1 MTKKQY
7 ISLILIL
14 GSLEALTPFS
24 IDMYLPAFTQIAG
37 DLATTTAKVSFS
49 ISTYFI
55 GFALGQIFYGP
66 LLDHYGRKKPLYI
79 GLIIYI
85 LSTIALMNT
94 TSIEWFLGLRF
105 LQAIGG
111 CVASVGAIAMV
122 RDFFPVEDSA
132 KVFSMLMLVLSV
144 SPLLAPTIGG
154 FVVES
159 YTWRVIF
166 GILVA
171 LGLLNLALSIF
182 ALPEKYK
189 PDPESKLN
197 AGSIVRG
204 YKEILSVPQF
214 SVFTLAGSF
223 SFAGLFVYIAGS
235 PTMFMEGFK
244 VSAKTYG
251 IIFAILAVGMIGGGQ
266 LNLLLTKKFK
276 SPEIFKTALFF
287 QVVMG
292 LIFLLGVYNN
302 WLTLV
307 PTVVILFLLLT
318 CAGITYP
325 NAAALALEPF
335 EKNAGAASAL
345 LGFLQL
351 GVGSVASAGVGMLD
365 ISGSLPT
372 AIAMFVSSLIG
383 FMIVYYNRNKVQPQI
398 LQPYQFI
405 KL

>member
-1 MTKKQY
+1 MHTKKQY
-7 ISLILIL
+7 ALLILIL

-37 DLATTTAKVSFS
+37 DLKTTTANVSFS
-49 ISTYFI
+49 ISTYFV

-66 LLDHYGRKKPLYI
+66 LLDHYGRKKPLYA
-79 GLIIYI
+79 GLVIYT
-85 LSTIALMNT
+85 LASIALMQS
-94 TSIEWFLGLRF
+94 TSIEWFLALRF
-105 LQAIGG
+105 LQALGG

-132 KVFSMLMLVLSV
+132 KVFSLLMLVLSA

-154 FVVES
+154 FMVES
-159 YTWRVIF
+159 LGWRAIF
-166 GILVA
+166 GTLVG
-171 LGLLNLALSIF
+171 LGLMNLALSYF
-182 ALPEKYK
+182 VLPVQYK
-189 PDPESKLN
+189 PDPEAKLN
-197 AGSIVRG
+197 LKSIVVG
-204 YKEILSVPQF
+204 YKEILKVSQF
-214 SVFTLAGSF
+214 SVYTFAGSF

-244 VSAKTYG
+244 VSAKVYG

-276 SPEIFKTALFF
+276 SPQIFRTALFF
-287 QVVMG
+287 QVIMSA
-292 LIFLLGVYNN
+292 IFFVGVYNN
-302 WLTLV
+302 WLTLA
-307 PTVVILFLLLT
+307 PTVAILFFLLL

-351 GVGSVASAGVGMLD
+351 GVGSVASAGVGMLN

-372 AIAMFVSSLIG
+372 AVAMFASAAIG
-383 FMIVYYNRNKVQPQI
+383 LAIVLSNRRV
-398 LQPYQFI
+398 
-405 KL
+405 

>member
-1 MTKKQY
+1 MRTKKQNAL
-7 ISLILIL
+7 LILIL

-24 IDMYLPAFTQIAG
+24 IDMYLPAFTQIAN
-37 DLATTTAKVSFS
+37 DLQTTTAKVSFS

-55 GFALGQIFYGP
+55 GFALGQIIYGP
-66 LLDHYGRKKPLYI
+66 LLDHFGRKKPLYT

-85 LSTIALMNT
+85 LSSIALMNCH
-94 TSIEWFLGLRF
+94 SVEWFLALRF
-105 LQAIGG
+105 VQALGG

-132 KVFSMLMLVLSV
+132 KVFSLLMLVLSV

-159 YTWRVIF
+159 FGWRVIF
-166 GILVA
+166 GALVG
-171 LGLLNLALSIF
+171 LGLLNLALAYF
-182 ALPEKYK
+182 VLPQKYE
-189 PDPESKLN
+189 PDATAKLN
-197 AGSIVRG
+197 LKSIILG
-204 YKEILSVPQF
+204 YKDILKVRQF
-214 SVFTLAGSF
+214 SIYTFAGSF

-244 VSAKTYG
+244 VSAQVYG

-276 SPEIFKTALFF
+276 SPQIFKVALFF

-292 LIFLLGVYNN
+292 VIFFVGVFNN
-302 WLTLV
+302 WLTLT
-307 PTVVILFLLLT
+307 PTVVILFLLLL

-351 GVGSVASAGVGMLD
+351 GVGSVASAGVGMLNV
-365 ISGSLPT
+365 SGSLPT
-372 AIAMFVSSLIG
+372 AAVMCISSLIG
-383 FMIVYYNRNKVQPQI
+383 LIIVLSKREKA
-398 LQPYQFI
+398 
-405 KL
+405 

>member
-1 MTKKQY
+1 MSERTKKQNAL
-7 ISLILIL
+7 LILIL

-24 IDMYLPAFTQIAG
+24 IDMYLPAFTQIAS
-37 DLATTTAKVSFS
+37 DLQTTTAKVSFS

-55 GFALGQIFYGP
+55 GFALGQIVYGP
-66 LLDHYGRKKPLYI
+66 LLDHFGRKKPLYT

-85 LSTIALMNT
+85 LSSIALMNCH
-94 TSIEWFLGLRF
+94 SIEWFLALRF
-105 LQAIGG
+105 VQALGG

-132 KVFSMLMLVLSV
+132 KVFSLLMLVLSV

-159 YTWRVIF
+159 FGWRVIF
-166 GILVA
+166 GALVG
-171 LGLLNLALSIF
+171 LGLLNLALAYFVLPQKYEPDATAQLNLKSI
-182 ALPEKYK
+182 L
-189 PDPESKLN
+189 
-197 AGSIVRG
+197 VG
-204 YKEILSVPQF
+204 YKDILKVRQF
-214 SVFTLAGSF
+214 SIYTFAGSF

-244 VSAKTYG
+244 VSAQVYG
-251 IIFAILAVGMIGGGQ
+251 VIFAILAVGMIGGGQ

-276 SPEIFKTALFF
+276 SPQIFKVALFF

-292 LIFLLGVYNN
+292 VIFFVGVFNN
-302 WLTLV
+302 WLTLI
-307 PTVVILFLLLT
+307 PTVVILFLLLL

-351 GVGSVASAGVGMLD
+351 GVGSFASAGVGMLNV
-365 ISGSLPT
+365 SGSLPT
-372 AIAMFVSSLIG
+372 AAVMCISSLIG
-383 FMIVYYNRNKVQPQI
+383 LVIVLSKRESSQI
-398 LQPYQFI
+398 APAT
-405 KL
+405 

>member
-1 MTKKQY
+1 MLTRKQY
-7 ISLILIL
+7 ITLILIL

-66 LLDHYGRKKPLYI
+66 LLDHYGRKKPLYT
-79 GLIIYI
+79 GLVIYI
-85 LSTIALMNT
+85 FSTIALMNT

-105 LQAIGG
+105 LQALGG

-132 KVFSMLMLVLSV
+132 KVFSLLMLVLSV

-159 YTWRVIF
+159 YGWRMIF
-166 GILVA
+166 GALVA
-171 LGLLNLALSIF
+171 LGLLNLLLAYFI
-182 ALPEKYK
+182 LPEKYK
-189 PDPESKLN
+189 PDSGAKLN
-197 AGSIVRG
+197 ARSVVQG
-204 YKEILSVPQF
+204 YKEILKVSQF
-214 SVFTLAGSF
+214 SVFTFAGSF

-244 VSAKTYG
+244 VSAQVYG

-276 SPEIFKTALFF
+276 SPKIFKTALFF

-292 LIFLLGVYNN
+292 GIFLIGVYNQ
-302 WLTLV
+302 WLTLI

-351 GVGSVASAGVGMLD
+351 GVGSIASAGVGMLN

-383 FMIVYYNRNKVQPQI
+383 FLIVFSYKSQRKLTPQS
-398 LQPYQFI
+398 
-405 KL
+405 

>member
-1 MTKKQY
+1 MRTKKQNAL
-7 ISLILIL
+7 LILIL

-79 GLIIYI
+79 GLTIYI
-85 LSTIALMNT
+85 VTTIALMNC
-94 TSIEWFLGLRF
+94 SSVEWFLALRF
-105 LQAIGG
+105 LQALGG

-132 KVFSMLMLVLSV
+132 KVFSLLMLVLSV

-159 YTWRVIF
+159 FSWRVIF
-166 GILVA
+166 GILVG
-171 LGLLNLALSIF
+171 LGVLNLALSYF
-182 ALPEKYK
+182 ALPENYK
-189 PDPESKLN
+189 PDPQAKLN
-197 AGSIVRG
+197 FKSIVLG
-204 YKEILSVPQF
+204 YKEILKVSQF
-214 SVFTLAGSF
+214 SVYTFAGSF

-244 VSAKTYG
+244 VSAKVYG

-266 LNLLLTKKFK
+266 LNLLFTKKFK
-276 SPEIFKTALFF
+276 SPQIFKAALFF
-287 QVVMG
+287 QVIMG
-292 LIFLLGVYNN
+292 AIFFLGVYNN

-307 PTVVILFLLLT
+307 PTVVILFFLLL
-318 CAGITYP
+318 CAGLTYP

-351 GVGSVASAGVGMLD
+351 GVGSVASAGVGMLN

-372 AIAMFVSSLIG
+372 AVAMFASSLVGLI
-383 FMIVYYNRNKVQPQI
+383 IVLAKPNTSKTA
-398 LQPYQFI
+398 
-405 KL
+405 